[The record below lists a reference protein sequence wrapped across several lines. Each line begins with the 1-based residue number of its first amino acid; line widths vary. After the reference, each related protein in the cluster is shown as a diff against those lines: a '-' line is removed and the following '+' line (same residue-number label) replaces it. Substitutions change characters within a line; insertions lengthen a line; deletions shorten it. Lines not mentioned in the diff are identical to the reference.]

1 MKKNINIGVI
11 EGFNSF
17 SCTSEDQQDAFMD
30 YGKAYAVSSLPEMYD
45 MIYPQGPTA
54 THPIRTE
61 PKISRNSLCP
71 CDSGKKYKKCCIN
84 N

>member
-1 MKKNINIGVI
+1 MNENINIGEI
-11 EGFNSF
+11 EGFNSL
-17 SCTSEDQQDAFMD
+17 SCTSEEQQDSFID
-30 YGKAYAVSSLPEMYD
+30 YGDPYVISKLPDIQLPYLN
-45 MIYPQGPTA
+45 GPTA